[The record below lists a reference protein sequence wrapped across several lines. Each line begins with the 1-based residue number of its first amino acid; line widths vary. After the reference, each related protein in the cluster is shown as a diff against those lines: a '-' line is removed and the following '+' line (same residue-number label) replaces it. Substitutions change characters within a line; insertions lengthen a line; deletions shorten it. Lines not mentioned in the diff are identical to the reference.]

1 MILLTHLVSSANLP
15 IRRFPVRLQVTDLNS
30 PLYPN
35 PKRPLRNYCKAGR
48 RSSEYYPTM
57 SDGHFD
63 RTFLP
68 KTDYRSAYMAGKA
81 AARKI
86 GEQALIDTLEDLG
99 INPEVKDNILK
110 LYKQK
115 TTDR

>member
-1 MILLTHLVSSANLP
+1 MT
-15 IRRFPVRLQVTDLNS
+15 
-30 PLYPN
+30 
-35 PKRPLRNYCKAGR
+35 
-48 RSSEYYPTM
+48 
-57 SDGHFD
+57 
-63 RTFLP
+63 
-68 KTDYRSAYMAGKA
+68 GKA

-99 INPEVKDNILK
+99 INPEVKENILK